1 MAEGKRAREVR
12 SVGNTVAMVAESERI
27 EGIQQIEVAW
37 SRVPGAESTRLHTA
51 HPKPP
56 VPLLLVHSLAR
67 FPYPL
72 SFFLHR
78 LPDSLTLLPT
88 CRHSPARNPFP
99 LIPVLTVVISSLLC
113 SSLLFATLPTVL
125 RCSRLS
131 PSRFFPTTFA
141 AVLFPSFAPGISG
154 SRLFRISFSFFSFP
168 RILSA
173 FAPTS
178 RYSSVNPTVSFDPG
192 FRVHREKPADNL
204 TNATNVRG

>member
-12 SVGNTVAMVAESERI
+12 SVGNTVAMVAGSERI

-56 VPLLLVHSLAR
+56 VPLLLVHSLAHS
-67 FPYPL
+67 PYPL

-99 LIPVLTVVISSLLC
+99 LIPVLTVVISSLLFSSLLC
-113 SSLLFATLPTVL
+113 SSFLFSSLLFSSLPFSPYSDVL
-125 RCSRLS
+125 VYHPRDSSRLPLQQSLYRSS
-131 PSRFFPTTFA
+131 P
-141 AVLFPSFAPGISG
+141 PGISR
-154 SRLFRISFSFFSFP
+154 SRFLPSSFSF
-168 RILSA
+168 
-173 FAPTS
+173 
-178 RYSSVNPTVSFDPG
+178 VSF
-192 FRVHREKPADNL
+192 AL
-204 TNATNVRG
+204 STNRLVFPLFALYVPHF

>member
-12 SVGNTVAMVAESERI
+12 SVGNTVAMVAGSERI

-99 LIPVLTVVISSLLC
+99 LIPVLTVVISSLRF
-113 SSLLFATLPTVL
+113 SSLLFSLLPFSSYSDLLVYHPRGSSRLPSRQSYSVLLRQVFWILACSAAVFLFPFVFSYSTCLRSYFSVFLCEPTV
-125 RCSRLS
+125 
-131 PSRFFPTTFA
+131 
-141 AVLFPSFAPGISG
+141 
-154 SRLFRISFSFFSFP
+154 
-168 RILSA
+168 
-173 FAPTS
+173 
-178 RYSSVNPTVSFDPG
+178 
-192 FRVHREKPADNL
+192 
-204 TNATNVRG
+204 

>member
-1 MAEGKRAREVR
+1 MCSRRRRAAAERTAEGKGAREVR
-12 SVGNTVAMVAESERI
+12 SVGNTVAMVAGSERI

-113 SSLLFATLPTVL
+113 SALLFATLLIVL

-131 PSRFFPTTFA
+131 PSRFSPATFA
-141 AVLFPSFAPGISG
+141 AVLFRSSAPGISG
-154 SRLFRISFSFFSFP
+154 SRLQRCSSFLRIPSLLLLGAPLLTECPAVSA
-168 RILSA
+168 RIARQSWRQA
-173 FAPTS
+173 
-178 RYSSVNPTVSFDPG
+178 RKCD
-192 FRVHREKPADNL
+192 
-204 TNATNVRG
+204 